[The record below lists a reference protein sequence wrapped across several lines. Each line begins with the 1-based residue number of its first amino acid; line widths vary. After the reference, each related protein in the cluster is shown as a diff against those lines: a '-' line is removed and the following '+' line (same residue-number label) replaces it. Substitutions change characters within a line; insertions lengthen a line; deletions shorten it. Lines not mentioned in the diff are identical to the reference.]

1 MKQLAVLLPALCFG
15 LFSFAAKAD
24 TLQLVSASAQT
35 GGEYIYPYNFSVNDS
50 TTLTG
55 LLCMDLDRTITFGE
69 KWNVTQTAIP
79 TSGPNAAKYQEEA
92 YIFSQLGK
100 GTYSDSQV
108 QWAGWGIFSPGDHE
122 NAAYDAGAQ
131 QLVADAVAAV
141 TSGPGLSSVFLSHY
155 VLYIPT
161 GDQTGWTNGI
171 PQEFI
176 GTAQTPEPSSLV
188 LLGSGLLGV
197 AGAVRRK
204 LARA

>member
-1 MKQLAVLLPALCFG
+1 MCL
-15 LFSFAAKAD
+15 
-24 TLQLVSASAQT
+24 
-35 GGEYIYPYNFSVNDS
+35 
-50 TTLTG
+50 
-55 LLCMDLDRTITFGE
+55 DLDRTIRLGE
-69 KWNVTQTAIP
+69 KWDVTATAIP
-79 TSGPNAAKYQEEA
+79 TTGPDAAKYEEEA

-100 GTYSDSQV
+100 GSYTDSEV
-108 QWAGWGIFSPGDHE
+108 QWAAWSIFSPGDNG
-122 NAAYDAGAQ
+122 NAAFDLAAH

-141 TSGPGLSSVFLSHY
+141 TTGPGLSSVFLSHY

-161 GDQTGWTNGI
+161 GDHTGWTDGI

-176 GTAQTPEPSSLV
+176 GVAQTPEPSSLV